1 MRSLLA
7 IIAFISMLFSETSA
21 GRGQTVTVR
30 ATSALSDQAI
40 QYLAG
45 VSKPKELTIPAGVK
59 PETFLR
65 AFCGGGLSNTYQEEF
80 YKLNGASFER
90 APVSRPRNV
99 IVPGCVQWARD
110 VKVPLRPNDTIDTVV
125 QREIGT
131 DAGAVLKP
139 CAPNEKDLRCNKS
152 IRQIVRILNP
162 DLKVDELKDAKQ
174 IILPVV
180 SKFTTIQLNEDAP
193 SPETVVNELEKLTAT
208 TSTASPNVQTQA
220 AAPGVEDI
228 ELIKPLNFET
238 GFVDKSDCSAAGPN
252 SAWPFNER
260 AVLAALAR
268 NRAALEAVGGTVK
281 PARIAILDTGAE
293 LPSSEISVQL
303 LERNILEI
311 PNNNIDDD
319 RNGFIDDVFGIDAR
333 GLGKIAPAANYE
345 AAEHGWYVADLATG
359 GAKTRQQRTVLAQ
372 HLRLKVVNLVLADQ
386 SKFEI
391 REGAILRGLQY
402 ASSYADIANLSVGSP
417 NSMDNVVTAARG
429 YPKLLLVIAAG
440 NRGKDLNIK
449 PLYPAFF
456 GGQLGRLQDQAITV
470 AAHGPDGRRANFSN
484 FSPEYVDIAAPGC
497 AIVQTSRQGLSV
509 KNFGTSVAAPFVS
522 FTAALIKSLGI
533 ENPNQIKNRLIASS
547 KYVPALDGLV
557 AAAGILDPVKA
568 VSVYEDVVETSDKTA
583 PLLTGKW
590 RRPNFIGLC
599 ADRDD
604 LEASRIRKITVP
616 PQDPLHIRVLY
627 ENDDHRVRPFFCSPA
642 GPGIV
647 IDQAT
652 GDSATVPWNQLF
664 DFVPG
669 MRLT

>member
-1 MRSLLA
+1 MRKLLA
-7 IIAFISMLFSETSA
+7 SAALISVFFSATST
-21 GRGQTVTVR
+21 GRAQTVTVR
-30 ATSALSDQAI
+30 ATSALSDQAV

-59 PETFLR
+59 PETFMR

-90 APVSRPRNV
+90 APVNRPRNV
-99 IVPGCVQWARD
+99 LVPGCVQWARD
-110 VKVPLRPNDTIDTVV
+110 AKVPLRPNDTIDTVI

-131 DAGAVLKP
+131 DSEAVLKP
-139 CAPNEKDLRCNKS
+139 CGPNDKDLRCNKT
-152 IRQIVRILNP
+152 IRQLVRILNP
-162 DLKVDELKDAKQ
+162 DLNLDDPKDAKQ
-174 IILPVV
+174 VVLPVV
-180 SKFTTIQLNEDAP
+180 SKFTTIQLNEAAP
-193 SPETVVNELEKLTAT
+193 SPETVVNELGRLTAT
-208 TSTASPNVQTQA
+208 TAAAPPNVQAQS

-238 GFVDKSDCSAAGPN
+238 GFVDKSDCSAADPN
-252 SAWPFNER
+252 AAWPINEG
-260 AVLAALAR
+260 AISAALAR
-268 NRAALEAVGGTVK
+268 NRLALETAGATVK
-281 PARIAILDTGAE
+281 PARIAVLDTGVE
-293 LPSSEISVQL
+293 LPSAEIPVQL
-303 LERNILEI
+303 LERNLLEV
-311 PNNNIDDD
+311 PNNNVDDD
-319 RNGFIDDVFGIDAR
+319 RNGFIDDVYGIDAR
-333 GLGKIAPAANYE
+333 GLGKIAPAASYE

-359 GAKTRQQRTVLAQ
+359 GAKTRQFTGLAQ
-372 HLRLKVVNLVLADQ
+372 HLRLKVVNLVIADQ
-386 SKFEI
+386 NKFEI

-402 ASSYADIANLSVGSP
+402 ASSYADIVNLSVGSP

-497 AIVQTSRQGLSV
+497 AIDQTSRQGASV
-509 KNFGTSVAAPFVS
+509 KNFGTSVAAAFVS
-522 FTAALIKSLGI
+522 FTAALIRSLGV
-533 ENPNQIKNRLIASS
+533 ENPNAIKNRLIASS
-547 KYVPALDGLV
+547 RYVPKLDGLV

-568 VSVYEDVVETSDKTA
+568 VSVYEDVVEKSDKGA
-583 PLLTGKW
+583 AWLTGRWK
-590 RRPNFIGLC
+590 RPNFVNLC
-599 ADRDD
+599 SDRDE
-604 LEASRIRKITVP
+604 LEANRIRKITVL
-616 PQDPLHIRVLY
+616 PQDPSRLRVLY

-642 GPGIV
+642 GTGIV
-647 IDQAT
+647 IDQIT
-652 GDSATVPWNQLF
+652 GGTATVPWSELF